1 MTQATLTMSWAAKTR
16 WLARG
21 FNRLTTWSVAAVLA
35 FLWGTPFLYSVWTA
49 FHAER
54 YSVNFKWDAPI
65 TFNNFVQAWN
75 SAPFALYFANTIMLV
90 VMVIIANFVLCT
102 LVAYAFVRYRF
113 RWAGP
118 LFALIMVQLL
128 ITPEILI
135 VGNYQTL
142 ARLGLIDT
150 IVAIALPYLASAFGT
165 FLLRQTFKTVPFSL
179 DEAATI
185 EGAGMWRVLWD
196 VYVPLAR
203 PVYLAYGL
211 VSVSFHWN
219 NFLWPLIV
227 TNSPESRP
235 VTVGLSV
242 FATVESGVNWSLVNA
257 ATLMTTAPLVI
268 AFLIFQRQFV
278 DNFMRTGIK

>member
-1 MTQATLTMSWAAKTR
+1 MSMTTTMTTPAMS
-16 WLARG
+16 LSQG
-21 FNRLTTWSVAAVLA
+21 FNRLFAWSVAAVLA
-35 FLWGTPFLYSVWTA
+35 FLWGVPFLYSVWTA
-49 FHAER
+49 FHPEK
-54 YSVNFKWDAPI
+54 YSVRFQWDAPL
-65 TFNNFVQAWN
+65 TLQNFVTAWQA
-75 SAPFALYFANTIMLV
+75 APFALYFTNTVLLV
-90 VMVIIANFVLCT
+90 TMIIIANFVLCT
-102 LVAYAFVRYRF
+102 LVAFAFVRYRF

-118 LFALIMVQLL
+118 LFGLIMIQLL

-135 VGNYQTL
+135 VKNYQTL
-142 ARLGLIDT
+142 AQLGLIDT
-150 IVAIALPYLASAFGT
+150 LFGIALPYLTSAFGI
-165 FLLRQTFKTVPFSL
+165 FLLRQTFKTVPKSL
-179 DEAATI
+179 DEAAAI
-185 EGAGMWRVLWD
+185 EGAGMWRILWD

-227 TNSPESRP
+227 TNSPEARP

-242 FATVESGVNWSLVNA
+242 FATADSGVEWSLVNA

-278 DNFMRTGIK
+278 ANFMRAGIK

>member
-1 MTQATLTMSWAAKTR
+1 MNRTTR
-16 WLARG
+16 TVSLSQG
-21 FNRLTTWSVAAVLA
+21 FNRLLAWSVAAVLA
-35 FLWGTPFLYSVWTA
+35 FLWGVPFLYSVWTA
-49 FHAER
+49 FHPEK
-54 YSVNFKWDAPI
+54 YSVKFQWDAPL
-65 TFNNFVQAWN
+65 TFQNFVTAWQA
-75 SAPFALYFANTIMLV
+75 APFALYFTNTILLV

-102 LVAYAFVRYRF
+102 LVAFAFVRYRF

-118 LFALIMVQLL
+118 LFGLIMIQLL

-135 VGNYQTL
+135 VKNYQTL
-142 ARLGLIDT
+142 AQLGFIDT
-150 IVAIALPYLASAFGT
+150 LVGIALPYLTSAFGI
-165 FLLRQTFKTVPFSL
+165 FLLRQTFKTVPKSL
-179 DEAATI
+179 DEAAAI
-185 EGAGMWRVLWD
+185 EGAGMWRILWD

-227 TNSPESRP
+227 TNSPEARP

-242 FATVESGVNWSLVNA
+242 FATADSGVEWALVNA

-268 AFLIFQRQFV
+268 GFLIFQRQFV
-278 DNFMRTGIK
+278 ANFMRAGIK

>member
-1 MTQATLTMSWAAKTR
+1 MSGTTR
-16 WLARG
+16 TVSLSQG
-21 FNRLTTWSVAAVLA
+21 LNRLLAWSVAAVLA
-35 FLWGTPFLYSVWTA
+35 FLWGVPFLYSVWTA
-49 FHAER
+49 FHPEK
-54 YSVNFKWDAPI
+54 YSVKFQLDAPL
-65 TFNNFVQAWN
+65 TFQNFVTAWQA
-75 SAPFALYFANTIMLV
+75 APFALYFTNTILLV

-102 LVAYAFVRYRF
+102 LVAFAFVRYRF

-118 LFALIMVQLL
+118 LFGLIMVQLL

-135 VGNYQTL
+135 VKNYQTL
-142 ARLGLIDT
+142 AQLGLIDT
-150 IVAIALPYLASAFGT
+150 LVGIALPYLTSAFGI
-165 FLLRQTFKTVPFSL
+165 FLLRQTFKTVPKSL
-179 DEAATI
+179 DEAAAI
-185 EGAGMWRVLWD
+185 EGAGMWRILWD

-227 TNSPESRP
+227 TNSPEARP

-242 FATVESGVNWSLVNA
+242 FATADSGVEWALVNA

-278 DNFMRTGIK
+278 ANFMRAGIK

>member
-1 MTQATLTMSWAAKTR
+1 MTAFSISRPRLGGVAFTAKDINRISATIFAL
-16 WLARG
+16 
-21 FNRLTTWSVAAVLA
+21 FLA
-35 FLWGTPFLYSVWTA
+35 FLWGTPFIYSLWSA
-49 FHAER
+49 LHPEK
-54 YSVNFKWDAPI
+54 YSVNFVLNAPL
-65 TFNNFVQAWN
+65 TLDNFVRAWN
-75 SAPFALYFANTIMLV
+75 SAPFGLYFTNTLLLV
-90 VMVIIANFVLCT
+90 TIIIIANFILCT

-113 RWAGP
+113 AWAGP

-128 ITPEILI
+128 ITPEVLI
-135 VGNYQTL
+135 VENYQTL
-142 ARLGLIDT
+142 ARLGMIDT
-150 IVAIALPYLASAFGT
+150 ITGVALPYLTSAFGI
-165 FLLRQTFKTVPFSL
+165 FLLRQTFKTIPTSL

-185 EGAGMWRVLWD
+185 EGAGMWRVLMT

-227 TNSPESRP
+227 TNSQEARP

-242 FATVESGVNWSLVNA
+242 FATVESGIDWSLVNA

-278 DNFMRTGIK
+278 ANFMRAGIK

>member
-1 MTQATLTMSWAAKTR
+1 MSGITR
-16 WLARG
+16 TVSLSQG
-21 FNRLTTWSVAAVLA
+21 FNRLLAWSVAAVLA
-35 FLWGTPFLYSVWTA
+35 FLWGVPFLYSVWTA
-49 FHAER
+49 FHPEK
-54 YSVNFKWDAPI
+54 YSVKFQWDAPL
-65 TFNNFVQAWN
+65 TFQNFVTAWQA
-75 SAPFALYFANTIMLV
+75 APFALYFTNTILLV

-102 LVAYAFVRYRF
+102 LVAFAFVRYRF

-118 LFALIMVQLL
+118 LFGLIMIQLL

-135 VGNYQTL
+135 VKNYQTL
-142 ARLGLIDT
+142 AQLGLIDT
-150 IVAIALPYLASAFGT
+150 LVGIALPYLTSAFGI
-165 FLLRQTFKTVPFSL
+165 FLLRQTFKTVPKSL
-179 DEAATI
+179 DEAAAI
-185 EGAGMWRVLWD
+185 EGAGMWRILWD

-227 TNSPESRP
+227 TNSPEARP

-242 FATVESGVNWSLVNA
+242 FATADSGVEWALVNA

-278 DNFMRTGIK
+278 ANFMRAGIK

>member
-1 MTQATLTMSWAAKTR
+1 MSTNSHAAA
-16 WLARG
+16 LSRG
-21 FNRLTTWSVAAVLA
+21 FNKLFAWSVAAVLA
-35 FLWGTPFLYSVWTA
+35 FLWGVPFLYSVWTA
-49 FHAER
+49 FHPEK
-54 YSVNFKWDAPI
+54 YSVKFQWDAPL
-65 TFNNFVQAWN
+65 TFQNFVTAWQA
-75 SAPFALYFANTIMLV
+75 APFALYFTNTILLV

-102 LVAYAFVRYRF
+102 LVAFAFVRYRF

-118 LFALIMVQLL
+118 LFGLIMIQLL

-135 VGNYQTL
+135 VKNYQTL
-142 ARLGLIDT
+142 AQLGFIDT
-150 IVAIALPYLASAFGT
+150 IVGIALPYLTSAFGI
-165 FLLRQTFKTVPFSL
+165 FLLRQTFKTVPRSL
-179 DEAATI
+179 DEAAAI
-185 EGAGMWRVLWD
+185 EGASMWRILWD

-227 TNSPESRP
+227 TNSPEARP

-242 FATVESGVNWSLVNA
+242 FATADSGVEWALVNA

-278 DNFMRTGIK
+278 SNFMRAGIK

>member
-1 MTQATLTMSWAAKTR
+1 MSRTTR
-16 WLARG
+16 TVSLSQG
-21 FNRLTTWSVAAVLA
+21 FNRLLAWSVAAVLA
-35 FLWGTPFLYSVWTA
+35 FLWGVPFLYSVWTA
-49 FHAER
+49 FHPEK
-54 YSVNFKWDAPI
+54 YSVKFQWDAPL
-65 TFNNFVQAWN
+65 TVQNFVTAWQA
-75 SAPFALYFANTIMLV
+75 APFALYFTNTILLV

-102 LVAYAFVRYRF
+102 LVAFAFVRYRF

-118 LFALIMVQLL
+118 LFGLIMIQLL

-135 VGNYQTL
+135 VKNYQTL
-142 ARLGLIDT
+142 AQLGFIDT
-150 IVAIALPYLASAFGT
+150 IVGIALPYLTSAFGI
-165 FLLRQTFKTVPFSL
+165 FLLRQTFKTVPKSL
-179 DEAATI
+179 DEAAAI
-185 EGAGMWRVLWD
+185 EGASMWRILWD

-227 TNSPESRP
+227 TNSPEARP

-242 FATVESGVNWSLVNA
+242 FATADSGVEWALVNA

-278 DNFMRTGIK
+278 ANFMRAGIK

>member
-1 MTQATLTMSWAAKTR
+1 MSRATRTVPLSQ
-16 WLARG
+16 G
-21 FNRLTTWSVAAVLA
+21 FNKLLAWSVAAVLA
-35 FLWGTPFLYSVWTA
+35 FLWGVPFLYSVWTA
-49 FHAER
+49 FHPEK
-54 YSVNFKWDAPI
+54 YSVKFQWDAPL
-65 TFNNFVQAWN
+65 TFQNFVTAWQA
-75 SAPFALYFANTIMLV
+75 APFALYFTNTILLV

-102 LVAYAFVRYRF
+102 LVAFAFVRYRF

-118 LFALIMVQLL
+118 LFGLIMIQLL

-135 VGNYQTL
+135 VKNYQTL
-142 ARLGLIDT
+142 AQLGLIDT
-150 IVAIALPYLASAFGT
+150 LVGIALPYLTSAFGI
-165 FLLRQTFKTVPFSL
+165 FLLRQTFKTVPKSL
-179 DEAATI
+179 DEAAAI
-185 EGAGMWRVLWD
+185 EGAGMWRILWD

-227 TNSPESRP
+227 TNSPEARP

-242 FATVESGVNWSLVNA
+242 FATADSGVEWALVNA

-278 DNFMRTGIK
+278 ANFMRAGIK

>member
-1 MTQATLTMSWAAKTR
+1 MNRDSQNPSLKGGLHK
-16 WLARG
+16 LA
-21 FNRLTTWSVAAVLA
+21 TWSVASVLA
-35 FLWGTPFLYSVWTA
+35 FIWGTPFLYSVWTA
-49 FHAER
+49 FHAEK
-54 YSVNFKWDAPI
+54 YSVNFKWNAPL
-65 TFNNFVQAWN
+65 TFDNFIQAWN
-75 SAPFALYFANTIMLV
+75 AAPFALYFANTIMLV
-90 VMVIIANFVLCT
+90 AIIIVANFVLCT

-118 LFALIMVQLL
+118 LFGLIMVQLL

-135 VGNYQTL
+135 VENYQTL
-142 ARLGLIDT
+142 AKLELVDT
-150 IVAIALPYLASAFGT
+150 ILAIALPYLTSAFGI
-165 FLLRQTFKTVPFSL
+165 FLLRQTFKTVPKSL
-179 DEAATI
+179 DEAASI

-196 VYVPLAR
+196 VYVPLAK

-211 VSVSFHWN
+211 VMVSFHWN

-227 TNSPESRP
+227 TNSAEARP

-242 FATVESGVNWSLVNA
+242 FATVESGVEWSLVNA

-278 DNFMRTGIK
+278 ANFMRAGIK

>member
-1 MTQATLTMSWAAKTR
+1 MSRTTR
-16 WLARG
+16 TVSLSQG
-21 FNRLTTWSVAAVLA
+21 FNRLLAWSVAAVLA
-35 FLWGTPFLYSVWTA
+35 FLWGVPFLYSVWTA
-49 FHAER
+49 FHPEK
-54 YSVNFKWDAPI
+54 YSVKFQWDAPL
-65 TFNNFVQAWN
+65 TFQNFVTAWQA
-75 SAPFALYFANTIMLV
+75 APFALYFTNTILLV

-102 LVAYAFVRYRF
+102 LVAFAFVRYRF

-118 LFALIMVQLL
+118 LFGLIMIQLL

-135 VGNYQTL
+135 VKNYQTL
-142 ARLGLIDT
+142 AQLGFIDT
-150 IVAIALPYLASAFGT
+150 LVGIALPYLTSAFGI
-165 FLLRQTFKTVPFSL
+165 FLLRQTFKTVPKSL
-179 DEAATI
+179 DEAAAI

-227 TNSPESRP
+227 TNSPEARP

-242 FATVESGVNWSLVNA
+242 FATADSGVEWALVNA

-268 AFLIFQRQFV
+268 GFLIFQRQFV
-278 DNFMRTGIK
+278 ANFMRAGIK